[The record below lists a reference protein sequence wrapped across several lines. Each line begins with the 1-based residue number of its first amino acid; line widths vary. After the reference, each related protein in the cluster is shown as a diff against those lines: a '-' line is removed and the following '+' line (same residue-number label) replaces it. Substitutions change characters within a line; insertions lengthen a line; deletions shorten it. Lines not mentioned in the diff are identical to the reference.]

1 MSDDIIGQHRS
12 MTVHCGVK
20 EHPQK
25 VIKDLECGAGET
37 SCIECDGSG
46 KWPWVPYAV
55 HPDSDC
61 IECKGTGK
69 ILVSIA

>member
-1 MSDDIIGQHRS
+1 MSMPIGQYRS
-12 MTVHCGVK
+12 MVVYYGDTK
-20 EHPQK
+20 ESQLYK

-37 SCIECDGSG
+37 SCLECDGSG
-46 KWPWVPYAV
+46 KWPYAPYAV

-69 ILVSIA
+69 VLVSI